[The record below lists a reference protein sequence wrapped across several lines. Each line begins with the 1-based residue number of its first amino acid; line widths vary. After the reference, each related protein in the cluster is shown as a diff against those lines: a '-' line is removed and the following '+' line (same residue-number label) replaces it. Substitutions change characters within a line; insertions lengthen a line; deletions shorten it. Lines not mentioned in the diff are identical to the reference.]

1 MYTDHNMRIAAQF
14 NRPIQRSR
22 WAPFLVIGLAL
33 AVLGGTLA
41 WSALDLRARIH
52 SQIVQRDGEIL
63 DAVTLMQHLND
74 EASGETIAS
83 LADPGEQFQL
93 ALKVSRLRNVLGV
106 RLYAADGGSINAF
119 PAYIAETA
127 LPASDLSQ
135 LRHLLP
141 VSHFFAQARLLEQ
154 DLLAATNSATA
165 PLLFVEVPLRTDDHQ
180 HLAGVIQF
188 LMDGSSIARQFASL
202 DRNLALKFS
211 AAFAVAAG
219 ILIAGLGLALRRVQR
234 ANQQLADRTRNL
246 LQANRELA
254 LAARTSAV
262 GAVASHLIHG
272 LKNPLSGLRNFVH
285 AHNSEKSNGTD
296 TDWQTAL
303 STTQRMEELI
313 NRVVRVLQDQQS
325 GAEYEISIAEL
336 VGMLAQKAKV
346 LADPTGVR
354 FGTRVLFDRSLSNRE
369 SDLILL
375 ILENLVQNGIEA
387 TPPGKGVEVCV
398 TGDAAVIHFEVRDQG
413 AGLSPGM
420 EGRLFMPCVSGKKGG
435 GGIGLAISKQL
446 AHSLGAK
453 LDLTENSPS
462 GCAFRLS
469 VPQPPAGA
477 LQRAAE
483 GQILATDQ
491 PC

>member
-1 MYTDHNMRIAAQF
+1 MSTTAQIE
-14 NRPIQRSR
+14 RPVPRSR
-22 WAPFLVIGLAL
+22 WAPPLVIGLAL

-74 EASGETIAS
+74 QTSGETIAP

-106 RLYAADGGSINAF
+106 RLYSADGKFVNAF
-119 PAYIAETA
+119 PAYITEMA
-127 LPASDLSQ
+127 LPVSDLAQ
-135 LRHLLP
+135 LQKLHP
-141 VSHFFAQARLLEQ
+141 VSHFSAQARMEEQ
-154 DLLAATNSATA
+154 ALLAETNNPTA
-165 PLLFVEVPLRTDDHQ
+165 ALLFVEVPLRTDDQQ

-188 LMDGSSIARQFASL
+188 LMDGSSIARQYAGL

-211 AAFAVAAG
+211 IAFVVGAG
-219 ILIAGLGLALRRVQR
+219 ILMAGLGLALRRVQH
-234 ANQQLADRTRNL
+234 ANRKLAERTGNL
-246 LQANRELA
+246 LHANRELA

-285 AHNSEKSNGTD
+285 DRNAENGSGSD
-296 TDWQTAL
+296 TDWRTAL

-313 NRVVRVLQDQQS
+313 NRVVRVLQEQQT
-325 GAEYEISIAEL
+325 GAEYEISTAEL
-336 VGMLAQKAKV
+336 AEMLAQKAKA
-346 LADPTGVR
+346 LAGSAGVH
-354 FGTRVLFDRSLSNRE
+354 FETRVLFNRMLSNRDA
-369 SDLILL
+369 DLILL

-398 TGDAAVIHFEVRDQG
+398 TGDAGATTFEVRDQG
-413 AGLSPGM
+413 SGFPPGM
-420 EGRLFMPCVSGKKGG
+420 ESRLFMPCTSGKKGG

-446 AHSLGAK
+446 AQSLGAK
-453 LDLTENSPS
+453 LELTGNRSS
-462 GCAFRLS
+462 GCTFRLI
-469 VPQPPAGA
+469 VPQASADIRRHTVDEKFPAVNNP
-477 LQRAAE
+477 
-483 GQILATDQ
+483 D
-491 PC
+491 